1 MALDWS
7 VLLLSVVNVVV
18 AVGLGLW
25 AGARLPSQR
34 GRINAAGQMAGVAL
48 MGLGFLAS
56 SASPDPIW
64 SNPPSWFAAV
74 CLPCVLGLALALM
87 LARSVGLSAP
97 ETVAIGIECC
107 YQNTGLGLTI
117 ALSAFPGEAGKAA
130 GVPLVYG
137 VAEILCIGAFAML
150 SLLRGWTHSPKGEH
164 VCKALAGNYQPA
176 APEHNKAM
184 ALT

>member
-1 MALDWS
+1 M
-7 VLLLSVVNVVV
+7 
-18 AVGLGLW
+18 
-25 AGARLPSQR
+25 
-34 GRINAAGQMAGVAL
+34 
-48 MGLGFLAS
+48 
-56 SASPDPIW
+56 
-64 SNPPSWFAAV
+64 
-74 CLPCVLGLALALM
+74 CLPCVLGLALALI
-87 LARSVGLSAP
+87 LASSVGLSAP
-97 ETVAIGIECC
+97 ETVAVGIECC

-150 SLLRGWTHSPKGEH
+150 SLSRGWTHSPKGEH

-176 APEHNKAM
+176 APEDNKAM